1 MATHRG
7 LICALAALIRGNV
20 MNWQKP
26 STPIKLMFGWHC
38 FAVVFGLILAVA
50 VGADAAVPWFA
61 AGVIGIPVITAA
73 AIAWSLSI
81 RKRSNPGSQLAAP
94 VRAPVS
100 APNRASVSTAL
111 RSASAPS
118 RSERRPEPEPV
129 YPASGRRFSL
139 LGSDGYPWMEVEGEF
154 ARMPA
159 IHMAIGRA
167 PGVDEEIELTE
178 LAAELR
184 PEPTNPYDRNA
195 VMVIINGWH
204 VGYLPRE
211 EAARYHAPIARL
223 AAADVVPVA
232 TARLWATTRRDYSGG
247 GTKSHARITLALGTP
262 ERLAPLNNPPAA
274 PYSLI
279 PWGSGLQVTGEE
291 HHLAELSDFITPEG
305 DGIAIGTVHR
315 LELRAPKG
323 ATKEV
328 VEVRLDGER
337 IGQMTPASSTHFL
350 PTIKHLEDQG
360 RVAAVW
366 VRVKGST
373 VAAQAVLQATKAHEL
388 PHDWFGSAVTLP
400 VIYPARVQPAPDRSL
415 ADDVAEITGNEKVD
429 RPAPMWND

>member
-1 MATHRG
+1 
-7 LICALAALIRGNV
+7 
-20 MNWQKP
+20 MNWQNP

-38 FAVVFGLILAVA
+38 FAIVFGVVLAVT
-50 VGADAAVPWFA
+50 VSADAAVPWFA
-61 AGVIGIPVITAA
+61 AGVIGIPVITAG

-81 RKRSNPGSQLAAP
+81 RKRNSPGSRPA
-94 VRAPVS
+94 VMGRAPRSV
-100 APNRASVSTAL
+100 PNRASASTIS
-111 RSASAPS
+111 RSAGTP
-118 RSERRPEPEPV
+118 RRTERRAEPEPV
-129 YPASGRRFSL
+129 TPASGRRFSL

-154 ARMPA
+154 ARMRA
-159 IHMAIGRA
+159 IHMVIGRA
-167 PGVDEEIELTE
+167 PRLDEEIELTE
-178 LAAELR
+178 LAAEFR

-211 EAARYHAPIARL
+211 EAARYHAPLARL

-247 GTKSHARITLALGTP
+247 DTKSHARITLALGAP

-291 HHLAELSDFITPEG
+291 HHLAELSDFITPDG
-305 DGIAIGTVHR
+305 DGIAIGTIHR
-315 LELRAPKG
+315 LELPAPKG

-328 VEVRLDGER
+328 AEVRLDGER

-400 VIYPARVQPAPDRSL
+400 VLYPERAQPSADRGL
-415 ADDVAEITGNEKVD
+415 ADDIEEITGDERID
-429 RPAPMWND
+429 RPTPMWND